1 MDLTRYECVAVH
13 GVGMLVYRAGDKHN
27 LLVMTGYCVQGT
39 LGHAVVMGKRD
50 AVPTGDGQTI
60 DVKCAVR
67 NISFRCGVRPE
78 EYRSIDARVWPPS
91 CIFAVKRAGY
101 HAADRLIS
109 SPAFL
114 LQCAC

>member
-1 MDLTRYECVAVH
+1 MP
-13 GVGMLVYRAGDKHN
+13 VYRSGDKNN

-67 NISFRCGVRPE
+67 NISFRYGLRPNKSLPIGAVCGL
-78 EYRSIDARVWPPS
+78 DFCHL
-91 CIFAVKRAGY
+91 CIFT
-101 HAADRLIS
+101 II
-109 SPAFL
+109 
-114 LQCAC
+114 